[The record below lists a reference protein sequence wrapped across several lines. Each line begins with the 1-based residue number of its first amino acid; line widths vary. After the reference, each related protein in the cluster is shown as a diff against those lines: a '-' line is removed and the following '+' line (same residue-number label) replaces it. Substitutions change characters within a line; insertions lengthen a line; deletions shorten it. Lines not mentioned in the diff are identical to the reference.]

1 MTAMTKE
8 VLKGAS
14 SALQKAMR
22 GSSGKD
28 DDDDLP
34 DLVVMAQR
42 DAAKPTPKPTP
53 KSTPKPTPKS
63 TPKPTP
69 VESGRGKPRSRADRL
84 KEERER
90 KDKEHMEALR
100 KAYKPS
106 DRSTRMDTRQE
117 KEDETSQKQKELEEK
132 RRLNELE
139 KLRLQRE
146 LKKKRLQKHI
156 ETVTTRRKTDEEER
170 EALRI
175 SAGNQLKEMRLR
187 LTETKEETNQEAVG
201 REERRNDEDNLR
213 KIIAERGLDCI

>member
-1 MTAMTKE
+1 MTKE

-22 GSSGKD
+22 GSSRKD

-34 DLVVMAQR
+34 DLVVMAQ
-42 DAAKPTPKPTP
+42 KPTPKPTP
-53 KSTPKPTPKS
+53 KT

-69 VESGRGKPRSRADRL
+69 VEPGRGKPRSKADRL
-84 KEERER
+84 REERER

-106 DRSTRMDTRQE
+106 DRSARMDTRQE
-117 KEDETSQKQKELEEK
+117 KEDEISQKQKELEEK

-156 ETVTTRRKTDEEER
+156 DV
-170 EALRI
+170 
-175 SAGNQLKEMRLR
+175 Q
-187 LTETKEETNQEAVG
+187 
-201 REERRNDEDNLR
+201 
-213 KIIAERGLDCI
+213 